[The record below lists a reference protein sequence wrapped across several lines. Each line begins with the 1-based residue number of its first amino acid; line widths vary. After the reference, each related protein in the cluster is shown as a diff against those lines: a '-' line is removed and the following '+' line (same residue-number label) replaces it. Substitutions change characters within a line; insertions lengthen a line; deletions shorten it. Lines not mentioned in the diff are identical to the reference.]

1 MSDRYAKLPEG
12 HVDDRRNSLVDALLT
27 QLAYPMRKDWASRQR
42 WDDPPMAFPQI
53 AADFPAG
60 PGGDPGSKLAL
71 DAGIEDIKPRKR

>member
-12 HVDDRRNSLVDALLT
+12 NVEDRRNSLVDSLLT
-27 QLAYPMRKDWASRQR
+27 QLAYPMRKDWASLQR
-42 WDDPPMAFPQI
+42 WGDPPMAFPQI
-53 AADFPAG
+53 AADFPTG